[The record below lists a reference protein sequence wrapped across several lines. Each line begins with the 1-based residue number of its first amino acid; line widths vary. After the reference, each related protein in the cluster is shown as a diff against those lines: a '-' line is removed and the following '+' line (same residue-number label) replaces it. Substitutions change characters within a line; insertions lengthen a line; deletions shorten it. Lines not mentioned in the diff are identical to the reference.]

1 MAQSEEP
8 MYWFVMRD
16 LKRPNAKEPAYKQ
29 LGELSIEV
37 FTPLKWHLSIK
48 KGKREREKIPFIQ
61 DLLFVH
67 DTQNIWIPSWRESR
81 LCNTVIRKGKV
92 IVAP

>member
-8 MYWFVMRD
+8 MHWFVMRD

-37 FTPLKWHLSIK
+37 FTPLRWHLPIK
-48 KGKREREKIPFIQ
+48 KGKRVREKSLLYRICFLYMIPE
-61 DLLFVH
+61 
-67 DTQNIWIPSWRESR
+67 NIWIPLWRESR
-81 LCNTVIRKGKV
+81 LCNTVIRKEKA

>member
-8 MYWFVMRD
+8 MHWFVMRD

-48 KGKREREKIPFIQ
+48 KGKREREKSLSYRIYFLYMTPK
-61 DLLFVH
+61 
-67 DTQNIWIPSWRESR
+67 NIWIPSWRESR

>member
-48 KGKREREKIPFIQ
+48 RVNGNVKNPFHTG
-61 DLLFVH
+61 F
-67 DTQNIWIPSWRESR
+67 TF
-81 LCNTVIRKGKV
+81 CT
-92 IVAP
+92 